1 MLSMNIIQKQIATSF
16 PVGNLSYPA
25 SGVLI
30 VLLFLCSITDVQAQR
45 LAVRSNVPEWF
56 VSSPNLGLEFALNGR
71 LSLELTGA
79 LCPLAL
85 KSNLY
90 YKHVRCQPEIK
101 YWFENILSR
110 HYVGL
115 MGYYS
120 SFDIGYRRKGCFGD
134 SYAFGVTY
142 GYNWV
147 ISRRWN
153 FELSAGLGAIRYR
166 IDRYSPPAHHRSPNE
181 TGWIAAP
188 IKLGASFV
196 YIIK

>member
-1 MLSMNIIQKQIATSF
+1 MNIFQKQIAANIQES
-16 PVGNLSYPA
+16 NLWRPA
-25 SGVLI
+25 SGMLI
-30 VLLFLCSITDVQAQR
+30 LLLFFCGVPDVQAQR
-45 LAVRSNVPEWF
+45 LAVRTNVPEWF
-56 VSSPNLGLEFALNGR
+56 VSSPNVGLEFTLNSK
-71 LSLELTGA
+71 LSLDMTGA
-79 LCPLAL
+79 LCPVTF
-85 KSNLY
+85 KKDLY
-90 YKHVRCQPEIK
+90 YKHIRCQSEIK

-120 SFDIGYRRKGCFGD
+120 SFDIGVKRKGCFGD
-134 SYAFGVTY
+134 SYAFGITY

-166 IDRYSPPAHHRSPNE
+166 IDRYTPPAHHSSPNE